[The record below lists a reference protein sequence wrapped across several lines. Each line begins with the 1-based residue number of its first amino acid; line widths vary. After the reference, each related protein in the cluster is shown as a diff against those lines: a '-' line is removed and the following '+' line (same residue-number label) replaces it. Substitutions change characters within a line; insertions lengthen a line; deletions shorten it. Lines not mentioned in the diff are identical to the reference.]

1 MPAAVTAV
9 NFESAD
15 AAKGCA
21 LHTVSSPAVALASAT
36 SDLKLVLANVESAA
50 EVGGAAAKS
59 LGQKVEILA
68 LPKSLAASV
77 AENGTGGLSSTIVD
91 AGRDAAANI
100 LAEANQASLTD
111 NILTRALQGAWN
123 FTFWLGSSSKP
134 PLPEGFDPATY
145 VSLSVAFANL
155 VNLSVLPL
163 TVANL
168 LLSGQWDAI
177 PTTITST
184 TQKAVNSLFVGLP
197 TSFLET
203 LNWVLTGNP
212 PTATLGAAA
221 TVDSLQANQESVLAA
236 APTLTDNILTRALQ
250 GAWNFTFWLGASSK
264 PPLPEGFDPATYTSL
279 SVAFANFVA
288 LSVLPLTVANLLLS
302 GQWGDIPSTV
312 TSTTSKALN
321 TIVGLPTSFLQTLNW
336 VLTGNPPATNLATAT
351 SVDTLQANQESV
363 LAAAPT
369 LTDNILTRGL
379 QGAWNYTLWLG
390 ASSKPPLPEGFDP
403 ATYTSLSVAAANLI
417 NLSVLPLTVANLV
430 LSGQWDA
437 IPSTVTTTTQKAVN
451 SVVKGLPTSFV
462 QTVNWVVTGNPPAAP
477 AVESTLLKAPV
488 EGDASDQDAIA
499 KGGSTK
505 RGVLSGIVNNGGGTT
520 KGGTIKPG
528 GVIKD
533 ILNGGG
539 TTKGGSSENGGSN
552 ENGSGS
558 TENGG
563 GSTSG
568 GGSENGGGTTKGST
582 TKGAHH
588 TVGHKLGTK
597 KDADKGGK

>member
-1 MPAAVTAV
+1 MRTVLQSPIAALTAVCISMPAAVTAV
-9 NFESAD
+9 DFENAD

-212 PTATLGAAA
+212 PTETLGAAA
-221 TVDSLQANQESVLAA
+221 TVDSLQASQESVLA

-250 GAWNFTFWLGASSK
+250 GAWNFTFWLG
-264 PPLPEGFDPATYTSL
+264 T
-279 SVAFANFVA
+279 
-288 LSVLPLTVANLLLS
+288 
-302 GQWGDIPSTV
+302 
-312 TSTTSKALN
+312 
-321 TIVGLPTSFLQTLNW
+321 
-336 VLTGNPPATNLATAT
+336 
-351 SVDTLQANQESV
+351 
-363 LAAAPT
+363 
-369 LTDNILTRGL
+369 
-379 QGAWNYTLWLG
+379 
-390 ASSKPPLPEGFDP
+390 SSKPPLPEGFDP

-430 LSGQWDA
+430 LSGQWDS

-477 AVESTLLKAPV
+477 AVESTLLKASV

-520 KGGTIKPG
+520 KGGTIEPG

-563 GSTSG
+563 GSASG

-588 TVGHKLGTK
+588 TVDHKLGTK

>member
-1 MPAAVTAV
+1 
-9 NFESAD
+9 
-15 AAKGCA
+15 
-21 LHTVSSPAVALASAT
+21 
-36 SDLKLVLANVESAA
+36 
-50 EVGGAAAKS
+50 
-59 LGQKVEILA
+59 
-68 LPKSLAASV
+68 
-77 AENGTGGLSSTIVD
+77 
-91 AGRDAAANI
+91 
-100 LAEANQASLTD
+100 
-111 NILTRALQGAWN
+111 
-123 FTFWLGSSSKP
+123 
-134 PLPEGFDPATY
+134 
-145 VSLSVAFANL
+145 
-155 VNLSVLPL
+155 
-163 TVANL
+163 
-168 LLSGQWDAI
+168 
-177 PTTITST
+177 
-184 TQKAVNSLFVGLP
+184 
-197 TSFLET
+197 
-203 LNWVLTGNP
+203 
-212 PTATLGAAA
+212 
-221 TVDSLQANQESVLAA
+221 
-236 APTLTDNILTRALQ
+236 
-250 GAWNFTFWLGASSK
+250 
-264 PPLPEGFDPATYTSL
+264 
-279 SVAFANFVA
+279 
-288 LSVLPLTVANLLLS
+288 VLPLTVANLLLS

-336 VLTGNPPATNLATAT
+336 VLTGNPPAANLATAT

-563 GSTSG
+563 GST
-568 GGSENGGGTTKGST
+568 KGST

>member
-1 MPAAVTAV
+1 
-9 NFESAD
+9 
-15 AAKGCA
+15 
-21 LHTVSSPAVALASAT
+21 
-36 SDLKLVLANVESAA
+36 
-50 EVGGAAAKS
+50 
-59 LGQKVEILA
+59 
-68 LPKSLAASV
+68 
-77 AENGTGGLSSTIVD
+77 
-91 AGRDAAANI
+91 
-100 LAEANQASLTD
+100 
-111 NILTRALQGAWN
+111 
-123 FTFWLGSSSKP
+123 
-134 PLPEGFDPATY
+134 
-145 VSLSVAFANL
+145 
-155 VNLSVLPL
+155 
-163 TVANL
+163 
-168 LLSGQWDAI
+168 
-177 PTTITST
+177 
-184 TQKAVNSLFVGLP
+184 
-197 TSFLET
+197 
-203 LNWVLTGNP
+203 
-212 PTATLGAAA
+212 
-221 TVDSLQANQESVLAA
+221 
-236 APTLTDNILTRALQ
+236 
-250 GAWNFTFWLGASSK
+250 
-264 PPLPEGFDPATYTSL
+264 
-279 SVAFANFVA
+279 
-288 LSVLPLTVANLLLS
+288 
-302 GQWGDIPSTV
+302 
-312 TSTTSKALN
+312 
-321 TIVGLPTSFLQTLNW
+321 
-336 VLTGNPPATNLATAT
+336 
-351 SVDTLQANQESV
+351 LQANQESV

-477 AVESTLLKAPV
+477 AVESTLLKASV

-563 GSTSG
+563 GST
-568 GGSENGGGTTKGST
+568 KGST